1 MSFFSAPKFLAMPA
15 VGFDISAD
23 ALRFMELEVQSNGQ
37 LEVTRYATRN
47 FPLGII
53 SEGHVRD
60 KKKLQGAISNLARE
74 HKLSFANISL
84 PEEQAYLANIRIPR
98 VSTDEVR
105 GVIELHLEEY
115 VPISA
120 PDALFDFVVV
130 GENGGRHKETMDV
143 VVSALPQA
151 VVEEYLDIFSST
163 GITPKA
169 FEFESQAMARAI
181 VPRGDNGTFLVIDI
195 GKMITDIFVT
205 ANGVVQF
212 SASLDIGGHNITQS
226 IEKIM
231 GVTYEEAEA
240 LKIKH
245 GLVGSEQSQ
254 EVYDAMLP
262 VVSDLRTR
270 FMRHYSYWQT
280 HHGEKV
286 GGNIECV
293 YVTGGG
299 ANLRGISEYLVVGLD
314 VKVVIANPWVNVA
327 SFEKYIPP
335 LTMHQSHGY
344 TAAIG
349 LALRNVFPE

>member
-130 GENGGRHKETMDV
+130 GENGGRQLSHINFVRDFKTVMNEKGKVMLNIPAGLTAGECKLISYLQDV
-143 VVSALPQA
+143 Q
-151 VVEEYLDIFSST
+151 T
-163 GITPKA
+163 
-169 FEFESQAMARAI
+169 
-181 VPRGDNGTFLVIDI
+181 
-195 GKMITDIFVT
+195 
-205 ANGVVQF
+205 
-212 SASLDIGGHNITQS
+212 
-226 IEKIM
+226 
-231 GVTYEEAEA
+231 
-240 LKIKH
+240 LKI
-245 GLVGSEQSQ
+245 L
-254 EVYDAMLP
+254 
-262 VVSDLRTR
+262 
-270 FMRHYSYWQT
+270 
-280 HHGEKV
+280 
-286 GGNIECV
+286 
-293 YVTGGG
+293 G
-299 ANLRGISEYLVVGLD
+299 AAETTL
-314 VKVVIANPWVNVA
+314 K
-327 SFEKYIPP
+327 
-335 LTMHQSHGY
+335 
-344 TAAIG
+344 
-349 LALRNVFPE
+349 